1 LQTKKAL
8 VSFVPWANKCFFS
21 FFFCLPGK
29 KFTLEHAGFAF
40 PTVEFFVGRSSCQAP
55 PAPSS
60 APNYLENFPSSRKGQ
75 DCDSYQEISDGQRHN
90 EEIRDRPQFGRTENC
105 GYDQTIADYDHDINE
120 GQHRQRKEQLRFTPI
135 DSFQKCRTRGRV

>member
-1 LQTKKAL
+1 M
-8 VSFVPWANKCFFS
+8 FFS
-21 FFFCLPGK
+21 FFFVPGK

-75 DCDSYQEISDGQRHN
+75 DCDSYQEICDGQRHN